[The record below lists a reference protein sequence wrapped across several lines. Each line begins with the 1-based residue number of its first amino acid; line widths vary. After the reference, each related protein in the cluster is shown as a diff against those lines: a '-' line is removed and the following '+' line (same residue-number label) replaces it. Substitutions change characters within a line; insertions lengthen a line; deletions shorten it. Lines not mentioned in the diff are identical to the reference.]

1 LFFYILSPVNPA
13 GKLSG
18 FLMFID
24 IRCCL
29 AEKKGKWASV
39 RYSLNL
45 TGSPENDYNNAKPV
59 EPEGSRAQKRGI
71 KPFGT
76 KKIGGYM
83 RILARDAAAAV
94 KERPGEIIEV
104 SGWVHRIRDMGGI
117 TFVIL
122 RDRSGLVQLVLDEN
136 PDLTPESV
144 IRVKGVPALNE
155 KAPGG
160 AEIRVQSLEC
170 LSVAAGDLPYQ
181 VNADPAKIGL
191 EAILDNRVLSLRN
204 PKLRS
209 IFKIQAAIIGAFS
222 ACLREMDFTEIKT
235 SKIVGSGTE
244 GGTNLFEVDY
254 FGRKVYLAQS
264 PQLYKQVMVAAGLE
278 RVFEVG
284 PVYRAEKHDTPRHI
298 NEYVSLDVEL
308 GFIES
313 EIDLIELEKRLL
325 ARIFAEVAGKNA
337 ADAAAWNAVIP
348 LPESVAKSPI
358 IPYEEAIRIVNA
370 GTAGGKNPGGRIF
383 DINPEAERVLCE
395 WSLREYGSDIV
406 FVNAFPRRHR
416 PFYTYPLE
424 SGGNPAALTMSFD
437 CLFRGLEITSG
448 SRRQHDYNALLEAL
462 PKFGLKAEDMAGY
475 LSVFKYGCPP
485 HGGFAIG
492 LERLTQKLL
501 GLSNVK
507 EASLFPRDRKRVEP

>member
-1 LFFYILSPVNPA
+1 
-13 GKLSG
+13 
-18 FLMFID
+18 
-24 IRCCL
+24 
-29 AEKKGKWASV
+29 
-39 RYSLNL
+39 
-45 TGSPENDYNNAKPV
+45 
-59 EPEGSRAQKRGI
+59 
-71 KPFGT
+71 
-76 KKIGGYM
+76 M
-83 RILARDAAAAV
+83 RILARDIAAAV
-94 KERPGEIIEV
+94 REKPGEEV
-104 SGWVHRIRDMGGI
+104 EAAGWVHRIRDMGGI

-122 RDRSGLVQLVLDEN
+122 RDRSGLVQLVLDEK
-136 PDLTPESV
+136 PDLTLESV
-144 IRVKGVPALNE
+144 VQVRGIPALNE

-160 AEIRVQSLEC
+160 TEIKVNSLNC
-170 LSVAAGDLPYQ
+170 LSRAAGDLPYQ

-204 PKLRS
+204 PRLRS
-209 IFKIQAAIIGAFS
+209 IFKVQATIVAAFS
-222 ACLREMDFTEIKT
+222 AYLRDRDFTEIKT

-244 GGTNLFEVDY
+244 GGTNLFEVEY
-254 FGRKVYLAQS
+254 FDRTVYLAQS

-278 RVFEVG
+278 RVFEAG

-298 NEYVSLDVEL
+298 NEYVSLDVEM

-313 EIDLIELEKRLL
+313 EIDLIELEKGLL
-325 ARIFAEVAGKNA
+325 ASIFTEVAGKNA
-337 ADAAAWNAVIP
+337 ADMAAWNAIVP
-348 LPESVAKSPI
+348 SPESVAKSPVV
-358 IPYEEAIRIVNA
+358 PYEEAIRIVNA
-370 GTAGGKNPGGRIF
+370 ETARGKNPGGRIF
-383 DINPEAERVLCE
+383 DINPEAERLLCE
-395 WSLREYGSDIV
+395 WSFREYGSDIV
-406 FVNAFPRRHR
+406 FVNAWPRRHR

-448 SRRQHDYNALLEAL
+448 GRRQHDYNALIEAL
-462 PKFGLKAEDMAGY
+462 PRFGLKAEDMAGY